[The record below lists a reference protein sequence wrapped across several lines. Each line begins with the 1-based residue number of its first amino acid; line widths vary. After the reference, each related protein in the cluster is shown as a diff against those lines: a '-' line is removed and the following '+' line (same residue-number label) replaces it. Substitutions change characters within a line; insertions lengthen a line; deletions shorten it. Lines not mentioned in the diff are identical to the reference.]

1 MIIDAILDR
10 RDGEEYNGKSKNYM
24 MESAEMYGMELLAE
38 AFRSNSDYQIKKELI
53 NYLIENEYD
62 IYLAH
67 YILSVKWVDKE

>member
-1 MIIDAILDR
+1 
-10 RDGEEYNGKSKNYM
+10 M

-67 YILSVKWVDKE
+67 YILSVKWGDKE